1 MMALRTLQ
9 GSCHCGA
16 VKYETD
22 LNLAEGGG
30 RCNCR
35 ICVKTRQ
42 WGLMT
47 KPQAIRVLAG
57 EDQLADYAV
66 GGGIGHHRFCK
77 TCGVRVF
84 ATGHL
89 EQLGGDYAVVFL
101 NTLDGV
107 SEEEFGAI
115 PIKYADGRHDNW
127 WNEPKVTSYL

>member
-1 MMALRTLQ
+1 MTLRTLQ

-22 LNLAEGGG
+22 LDLEAGGG
-30 RCNCR
+30 RCNCG

-42 WGLMT
+42 WGSMT

-57 EDQLADYAV
+57 DDQLADYSV
-66 GGGIGHHRFCK
+66 GGGMGHHRFCK

-101 NTLDGV
+101 NTLDGM

-115 PIKYADGRHDNW
+115 PIRYADGRHDNW
-127 WNEPKVTSYL
+127 WNEPKVANYL

>member
-1 MMALRTLQ
+1 MTLRTYH

-16 VKYETD
+16 VHYEAD
-22 LNLAEGGG
+22 LDLAEGGG

-42 WGLMT
+42 WGSMI
-47 KPQAIRVLAG
+47 KPAGLRLVAG
-57 EDQLADYAV
+57 EDMLADYVV

-89 EQLGGDYAVVFL
+89 EQLGGDFAVVFI
-101 NTLDGV
+101 NTLDDL
-107 SEEEFGAI
+107 SPEELGEI
-115 PIKYADGRHDNW
+115 PIKYADGRNDNW
-127 WNEPKVTSYL
+127 WNAPTVTNYL